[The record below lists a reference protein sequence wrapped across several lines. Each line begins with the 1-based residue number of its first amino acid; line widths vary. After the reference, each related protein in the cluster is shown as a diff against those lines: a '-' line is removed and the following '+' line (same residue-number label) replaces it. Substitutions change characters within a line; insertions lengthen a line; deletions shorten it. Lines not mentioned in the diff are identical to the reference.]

1 MQYTHLQVIGIALLC
16 GLVSVI
22 TAIFM
27 NPLILKLAYKK
38 HLTDVPNH
46 RKLQKRPV
54 PILGGMSVYLAL
66 INGLFIC
73 NFMYPTDN
81 LYVVIAA
88 LSLIFFMGFFDDL
101 LDLSVLFRFI
111 VEFGVVFLLWT
122 FGYRIDTFAGL
133 FGITHIPMVW
143 SCLLSM
149 FAGVGLMNAFNLVD
163 GVDGLASGLGL
174 FTTTICGLYFIT
186 HHDPLFAM
194 LSVVLV
200 GSLMF
205 FFICNVFSKKYK
217 MYIGDSGSLIL
228 GLLAYVFSCRILQNP
243 ILDWNDQYRVSMLI
257 AIYAIP
263 VFDTLRV
270 MFGRLTH
277 GRSPFTADKTHLH
290 HMLLNLHYPHIMVT
304 AILLLINSIV
314 IGIWYHTTFYIHSID
329 LQFFCTLITSIL
341 AIQALYFSLE
351 QISIKFPQY
360 FERMAQRA
368 EKASSW
374 PIKFRNQVRDLIDGN
389 VKRRIRMRRAKHK
402 AKKALEKEQK

>member
-66 INGLFIC
+66 VNGLFIC

-101 LDLSVLFRFI
+101 LDLSVLFRF
-111 VEFGVVFLLWT
+111 VVQFGVIFLLWT
-122 FGYRIDTFAGL
+122 FGYRIDTFDGL
-133 FGITHIPMVW
+133 FGITQIPMIW
-143 SCLLSM
+143 SCLISV
-149 FAGVGLMNAFNLVD
+149 FAGVGLMNAFNLID
-163 GVDGLASGLGL
+163 GVDGLASGLGI
-174 FTTTICGLYFIT
+174 FTSSICGLYFIT

-200 GSLMF
+200 GSLTF

-228 GLLAYVFSCRILQNP
+228 GLLAYVFSCRILHIP
-243 ILDWNDQYRVSMLI
+243 SKDWNDQYRVAMLI

-270 MFGRLTH
+270 MFGRMAH
-277 GRSPFTADKTHLH
+277 GHSPFKADKTHLH

-329 LQFFCTLITSIL
+329 LQFFIVLIISIL
-341 AIQALYFSLE
+341 AIQALYISLV
-351 QISIKFPQY
+351 QISIRHPQY

-368 EKASSW
+368 EKASNF

-389 VKRRIRMRRAKHK
+389 VKRHIRMRRAKKK
-402 AKKALEKEQK
+402 AKKALGKKQ

>member
-88 LSLIFFMGFFDDL
+88 LSLIFFVGFFDDL

-111 VEFGVVFLLWT
+111 VQFGVVFLLWT

-133 FGITHIPMVW
+133 FGINHIPMVW
-143 SCLLSM
+143 SCLISM

-270 MFGRLTH
+270 MFGRIAH
-277 GRSPFTADKTHLH
+277 GHSPFTADKTHLH
-290 HMLLNLHYPHIMVT
+290 HILLQLHYPHIMVT

-402 AKKALEKEQK
+402 AKKALEKEQ